1 MLQCPTMMAVPLSGA
16 LTFLFTELEA
26 STWLWEK
33 HPSTMRV
40 ALARHNA
47 LLRSAI
53 EGNQGQVIKTTGDG
67 LHAVFASAHAGVNT
81 IVAAQ
86 RALPAA
92 PWPETGMALHTGE
105 AALRDGDYYGPTLN
119 RAARLLSLAA
129 MAHELECLA
138 FLAVAADRMPRA
150 ARLLRAAEALREMT
164 GAAMT
169 STERLE

>member
-16 LTFLFTELEA
+16 LTFLFTDLEG
-26 STWLWEK
+26 STRLWEK
-33 HPSTMRV
+33 HPSAMRV
-40 ALARHNA
+40 ALARHDA

-53 EGNQGQVIKTTGDG
+53 EANQGQVIKTTGDG
-67 LHAVFASAHAGVNT
+67 LHAVFASAHDGVT
-81 IVAAQ
+81 AVVAAQ
-86 RALPAA
+86 RALQAA
-92 PWPETGMALHTGE
+92 PWPETGKLWVRMALHTGE

-150 ARLLRAAEALREMT
+150 ARLLRAA
-164 GAAMT
+164 
-169 STERLE
+169 